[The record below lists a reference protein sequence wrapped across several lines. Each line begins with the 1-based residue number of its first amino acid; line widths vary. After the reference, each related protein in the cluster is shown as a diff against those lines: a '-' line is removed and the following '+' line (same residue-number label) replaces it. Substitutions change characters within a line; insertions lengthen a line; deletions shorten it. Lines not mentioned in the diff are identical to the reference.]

1 MISSQNGLWPPP
13 DQRKQLSKP
22 IPLDCR
28 PRCGACCT
36 APSISSPIPGM
47 PHGKPAGVRC
57 IQLGDDARCLIFG
70 QPGRPAVC
78 SGLMPSAEMCGH
90 DTGQAM
96 RFLDELEV
104 LTHP

>member
-1 MISSQNGLWPPP
+1 ME
-13 DQRKQLSKP
+13 
-22 IPLDCR
+22 
-28 PRCGACCT
+28 PRAENW
-36 APSISSPIPGM
+36 ARAQF
-47 PHGKPAGVRC
+47 HYLLNGKPAGMRC

>member
-1 MISSQNGLWPPP
+1 
-13 DQRKQLSKP
+13 
-22 IPLDCR
+22 
-28 PRCGACCT
+28 
-36 APSISSPIPGM
+36 
-47 PHGKPAGVRC
+47 VRC

-90 DTGQAM
+90 DADQAM